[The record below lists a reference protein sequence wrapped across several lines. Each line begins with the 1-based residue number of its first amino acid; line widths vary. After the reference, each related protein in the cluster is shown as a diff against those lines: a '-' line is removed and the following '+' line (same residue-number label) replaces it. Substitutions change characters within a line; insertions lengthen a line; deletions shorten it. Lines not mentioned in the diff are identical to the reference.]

1 VARGTIE
8 DVLHAKRILCF
19 GASGSGKSTLAGRLA
34 AALELPLAL
43 VDDLCWEAGWQQSPV
58 AIQDERIGR
67 VLRQATFIIDSVYA
81 RHNALALQSVDVVV
95 ALDYARCISL
105 ARLVRRT
112 AKRVRTRELV
122 CNGNI
127 ETLATT
133 FNRDSILWWH
143 FRSWRS
149 KRERA
154 RRWHA
159 DPALPPVL
167 LLRTPREADELLAS
181 LHQSRPA

>member
-1 VARGTIE
+1 
-8 DVLHAKRILCF
+8 VLHAKRILCF
-19 GASGSGKSTLAGRLA
+19 GASGSGKSTLAGKLA
-34 AALELPLAL
+34 TSLELPLAL

-67 VLRQATFIIDSVYA
+67 VLRQPAFVVDSVYA

-95 ALDYARCISL
+95 ALDYPRWISL
-105 ARLVRRT
+105 ARLLRRT

-133 FNRDSILWWH
+133 FSRDSILWWH

-154 RRWHA
+154 RRWHV

-167 LLRTPREADELLAS
+167 LLRGPREADALLAALS
-181 LHQSRPA
+181 ESRKA